1 MKWPISS
8 FLCQTYKKRDFSPPI
23 YIVPR
28 IILSTN
34 ANPFH
39 NTIFSQAERKSWDV
53 PRGLKIPTSKTRTVL
68 QTHDTVLER
77 AIQGPV
83 VGHQHRLPRK
93 PLWGTSP
100 LQEYLQ
106 EVVQG
111 THSLL
116 RRNSRTQ
123 LLWIN

>member
-1 MKWPISS
+1 MKGPISS
-8 FLCQTYKKRDFSPPI
+8 FLCQTYKKRDFSSPT

-28 IILSTN
+28 IIFSTK
-34 ANPFH
+34 ANLFH
-39 NTIFSQAERKSWDV
+39 NTIFFTSRNLWDV
-53 PRGLKIPTSKTRTVL
+53 PRRLKRSTSKMRTVL

-83 VGHQHRLPRK
+83 VGHQHRLLLLARK

-100 LQEYLQ
+100 LQECLQ
-106 EVVQG
+106 EEVQG

-116 RRNSRTQ
+116 KEKF
-123 LLWIN
+123 